1 VGSIIPSVGG
11 PEDILDA
18 ARRNPRNVRFTDLV
32 RLLKSLGFE
41 LRRTAGSHHIYK
53 AAGLPL
59 VNLQEV
65 GGKAKPYQVR
75 QVLALVDQYK
85 LEVK

>member
-1 VGSIIPSVGG
+1 MGG
-11 PEDILDA
+11 PEDILTQ
-18 ARRNPRNVRFTDLV
+18 ARNNPRDVRFSELV
-32 RLLKSLGFE
+32 RLVLALGYE
-41 LRRTAGSHHIYK
+41 LRRTAGSHHIFK
-53 AAGLPL
+53 APGLPL
-59 VNLQEV
+59 INLQEV